1 MGQGKKKIN
10 YKVKVSERAK
20 RLRIA
25 VYCDGNVLVTK
36 PAFVS
41 DKVMGDLID
50 RKSKWIKSKLA
61 FFNSLSSRRRVNAQ
75 IEYVQLKDE
84 ALGFVKK
91 KIEKLNSVYG
101 FSFNKIA
108 IKNQKTRWGSCSK
121 TGNLNFNYRLVY
133 LPERLADYV
142 IVHEICHLKEFNHSK
157 RFWSLVSESQPN
169 YLALRNELK
178 KTGIKFI

>member
-1 MGQGKKKIN
+1 MGQSKKIN
-10 YKVKVSERAK
+10 YKVRISEKAK

-25 VYCDGNVLVTK
+25 VYCNGNVLVTR
-36 PAFVS
+36 PAFVTNS
-41 DKVMGDLID
+41 VVKNIVD
-50 RKSKWIKSKLA
+50 RKSGWIRNKLA
-61 FFNSLSSRRRVNAQ
+61 FFNSLSSRRRINTQ
-75 IEYVQLKDE
+75 IEYIQLKDE
-84 ALGFVKK
+84 ALDFVKK
-91 KIEKLNSVYG
+91 KIEELNSVYG

-121 TGNLNFNYRLVY
+121 RGNLNFNYRIIH
-133 LPERLADYV
+133 LPEYLIDYI

-157 RFWSLVSESQPN
+157 RFWLLVSKSQPN